1 MGVGVQGMPTL
12 AASAVLQSSSQQG
25 LKHYQS
31 MAVRMR
37 STKEVEPCVRREE
50 LDGQLSA
57 DPTSIAFDA
66 LDADS

>member
-37 STKEVEPCVRREE
+37 STKEVEPCIVDLSRWPSVHSRSTISISVRRR
-50 LDGQLSA
+50 
-57 DPTSIAFDA
+57 PF
-66 LDADS
+66 